1 MSVYCKFAFIGLGSS
16 HRGTGLCGPGRK
28 HKDQHP
34 KGFWNSDIRSQAKKS
49 MTDNIP
55 IPVCQN
61 CYYREK
67 AGAVSWR
74 HEYNSFYKNTPIK
87 KNPVSLDLDWSN
99 FCNLKCIMCNSNR
112 SSTWANETGD
122 FKSSNGVQTISP
134 QVLKDICEMS
144 TDVEHINLQGGEPSL
159 IPEYDEYID
168 FLVDKELAKNIN
180 IGVVSN
186 LTNINNRF
194 YNNLKKFKLVTIN
207 ASVDGYGKSN
217 DFIRYP
223 SNFKQVT
230 KNIKALA
237 DTKFELSIH
246 VALQTLSIFGFEQ
259 FMNWIIEMQNLY
271 AKKNKMLRVNLQ
283 RVYGPIQLD
292 ILSAPTYMKNKFLT
306 QLEKYLKS
314 STRIKSATK
323 FDLELI
329 NLKKTLFNSNN
340 IDRTKPLYEYINQ
353 LCTIRKLKI
362 EDYIPDFYG

>member
-1 MSVYCKFAFIGLGSS
+1 M
-16 HRGTGLCGPGRK
+16 
-28 HKDQHP
+28 Q
-34 KGFWNSDIRSQAKKS
+34 
-49 MTDNIP
+49 
-55 IPVCQN
+55 
-61 CYYREK
+61 
-67 AGAVSWR
+67 
-74 HEYNSFYKNTPIK
+74 
-87 KNPVSLDLDWSN
+87 
-99 FCNLKCIMCNSNR
+99 
-112 SSTWANETGD
+112 
-122 FKSSNGVQTISP
+122 
-134 QVLKDICEMS
+134 
-144 TDVEHINLQGGEPSL
+144 
-159 IPEYDEYID
+159 
-168 FLVDKELAKNIN
+168 
-180 IGVVSN
+180 
-186 LTNINNRF
+186 
-194 YNNLKKFKLVTIN
+194 LVTIN